1 MIPKTVHLSWKDKSV
16 VDSQS
21 PIILNGLR
29 NLIDLNPDWD
39 VQINTDN
46 EVDCYLQNFLTP
58 EDYALVRDIGVVP
71 QTDIW
76 RLLKLYKEGGVY
88 VDIDRLCNKP
98 LSVPNEVRWVLPTC
112 GDTDF
117 SHDFMMTAPQNP
129 AILNT
134 IRLYFDRRRQ
144 GNKDVYFLGPVT
156 YMHGVTLTLIGEMID
171 SRPGTKKFE
180 EIRQKIS
187 EMPFIQTYRETLPGD
202 SIIYQGSTSWDEW
215 ETMKRQFYSE
225 SGIKHWTGEW

>member
-1 MIPKTVHLSWKDKSV
+1 MIPKIVHMSWKDKSV

-21 PIILNGLR
+21 PIIVNGLR

-39 VQINTDN
+39 VQISTDN
-46 EVDCYLQNFLTP
+46 EVDSYLQNFLSP
-58 EDYALVRDIGVVP
+58 DDYALVHDIGVVP

-98 LSVPNEVRWVLPTC
+98 LCVSKEVKWVLPTC

-129 AILNT
+129 AILST

-156 YMHGVTLTLIGEMID
+156 YMHGVTLALTGEMVN
-171 SRPGTKKFE
+171 SNPGKEKFE
-180 EIRQKIS
+180 EIRRKIA
-187 EMPFIQTYRETLPGD
+187 EMPFIQTYRETLPSDSVIYCGD
-202 SIIYQGSTSWDEW
+202 TSWSDW
-215 ETMKRQFYSE
+215 EVMKRKFYSE